1 MKVKIC
7 LGARCTMYG
16 ADMILDRLE
25 DMKEDLQ
32 RYQNREDVIVDDIDI
47 ELVNC
52 FGYCKK
58 DKKLSPV
65 IQVDDKVF
73 TAARSEVVMEY
84 ILDKAFEKNFE
95 D

>member
-16 ADMILDRLE
+16 ADLILDRIE
-25 DMKEDLQ
+25 DIKEDLA
-32 RYQNREDVIVDDIDI
+32 RYKNKEGVIVEDIDI

-52 FGYCKK
+52 FGLCKK

-65 IQVDDKVF
+65 IQVDNKLF

-84 ILDKAFEKNFE
+84 ILDKAFEKNF
-95 D
+95 DD

>member
-16 ADMILDRLE
+16 ADMILDRIE
-25 DMKEDLQ
+25 DIKEDLE
-32 RYQNREDVIVDDIDI
+32 RYKNKGDVIVEDI
-47 ELVNC
+47 EIEVVNC

-65 IQVDDKVF
+65 IEIDDKLF

-84 ILDKAFEKNFE
+84 ILDKAFEKNF
-95 D
+95 DN